1 MTLRSLLAPH
11 VAQRPEALALI
22 GDGRTLTFA
31 ELDDRIGRAVTV
43 LDALA
48 PAGAPVAVIGPN
60 HPDWV
65 VAQFAVP
72 QSGRL
77 LVFLNHRL
85 SAHEL
90 REQIGRARAALVVGD
105 RSQLDQLDGE
115 VAVADWAEWDSRLDA
130 ATTSDGT
137 PLDDRSP
144 AWLLFTSGTTGRPKG
159 ALLSAHSLGAAV
171 AASTAARPVEPDDVY
186 VFPFPLCHVA
196 AYNVL
201 HRLAHGRP
209 VVLIDRFDAAA
220 FADAV
225 QSNGATSTSVAATML
240 ATLLNWI
247 DERPDRAAM
256 FATLRTVAYG
266 AAPMSGALLQRAFDV
281 LGVEFA
287 QGYGM
292 TELSGNAVF
301 LDPDAHRRGLA
312 GEPELLRAAGRPA
325 PGVGLR
331 ISEQGEICVRA
342 DQVMCGYL
350 DDPDATAS
358 TIVDGWL
365 HTGDAGFIDADGYL
379 FVVDRIKD
387 IVITGGENVS
397 TLEVEDV
404 LASFEGVAA
413 VAVIGVPDA
422 TWGENVCAVVVPRAG
437 VDLDVDAMLMHVR
450 ARLAGFK
457 VPRHVVVADS
467 LPVNAS
473 GKVLKSELRS
483 QMASDPT
490 RLGPRR

>member
-1 MTLRSLLAPH
+1 
-11 VAQRPEALALI
+11 
-22 GDGRTLTFA
+22 
-31 ELDDRIGRAVTV
+31 
-43 LDALA
+43 
-48 PAGAPVAVIGPN
+48 
-60 HPDWV
+60 
-65 VAQFAVP
+65 
-72 QSGRL
+72 
-77 LVFLNHRL
+77 
-85 SAHEL
+85 
-90 REQIGRARAALVVGD
+90 
-105 RSQLDQLDGE
+105 
-115 VAVADWAEWDSRLDA
+115 
-130 ATTSDGT
+130 
-137 PLDDRSP
+137 
-144 AWLLFTSGTTGRPKG
+144 
-159 ALLSAHSLGAAV
+159 
-171 AASTAARPVEPDDVY
+171 
-186 VFPFPLCHVA
+186 
-196 AYNVL
+196 
-201 HRLAHGRP
+201 
-209 VVLIDRFDAAA
+209 
-220 FADAV
+220 
-225 QSNGATSTSVAATML
+225 
-240 ATLLNWI
+240 
-247 DERPDRAAM
+247 
-256 FATLRTVAYG
+256 
-266 AAPMSGALLQRAFDV
+266 MSGALLQRAFDV